1 MMFRKCT
8 VLFLFWILCSGFSLS
23 PETWINDF
31 AKLTKPKVSK
41 NNPIR
46 FWDHYQQNYRGFRVL
61 YYTVPLERVNRDLDR
76 RLHNKMVQQLSS
88 MCQEVLTLDSFDN
101 PTQKVLVE
109 NTLID
114 MVDQWKL
121 RGTIDPASLFQR
133 LPFIDVDLLIL
144 MERTRYEQF
153 WDKDAKALLIG
164 VNLAAFELDF
174 GQPLYLDRV
183 LTEIPWTGESAS
195 YEKAEVTALQK
206 VAALLGERLNK
217 AATIINTNHENDLL
231 AAQMAEEQASKEAN
245 EQEKEEYKNNR
256 DFIKHIEQFLKTNKE
271 PAEFIALLKSDLDDF
286 KQYVP
291 TQYKKLTPD
300 EIAQR
305 EALRD
310 IITNRL
316 QQYQLWLED
325 KIRRQNDQIVT
336 PAQPAQTERT
346 FAPPVDQPIIQQ
358 PSPANTQSQ
367 ATADPLPA
375 SDQVPLPT
383 TVLSGNIF
391 DRRWIVPEGW
401 SPSPSSMQLMQTD
414 PSADTR
420 VRPFLNETPSVP
432 RGAANPSTNRLFPWA
447 SPEQSK
453 TRPLVPKEFIQR
465 MQINAQPAENN
476 LRATTPSTT
485 QPGTLPTGEA
495 APAVPE
501 TSTLD
506 PELNPNLPPPI
517 RVTNP

>member
-231 AAQMAEEQASKEAN
+231 AAQMAEEQALKEAN

-336 PAQPAQTERT
+336 PAQLAGNGRSAACKRSSPTANNGVKRKYFRPA
-346 FAPPVDQPIIQQ
+346 
-358 PSPANTQSQ
+358 
-367 ATADPLPA
+367 L
-375 SDQVPLPT
+375 
-383 TVLSGNIF
+383 
-391 DRRWIVPEGW
+391 DRAGRLEPK
-401 SPSPSSMQLMQTD
+401 
-414 PSADTR
+414 
-420 VRPFLNETPSVP
+420 PFLHAVDANRSLGRYKGSAISQRNTLCPQRRRQSKHKPPFPLGLARAIKNTPP
-432 RGAANPSTNRLFPWA
+432 RAKRIYSTNA
-447 SPEQSK
+447 
-453 TRPLVPKEFIQR
+453 
-465 MQINAQPAENN
+465 N
-476 LRATTPSTT
+476 
-485 QPGTLPTGEA
+485 
-495 APAVPE
+495 
-501 TSTLD
+501 
-506 PELNPNLPPPI
+506 
-517 RVTNP
+517 